1 MDARWMAVGS
11 SNDPDSY
18 AAGKAA
24 ADAALTR
31 DDAQLLVVFCAHTYD
46 LDRLLA
52 GINERS
58 GGVPLIGCS
67 TAGEIAT
74 DGPEDASVVLTA
86 LGGPG
91 FSVATRV
98 ATGVADRLRGAG
110 EEVAGALTEVDD
122 RAHRV
127 LLLLTD
133 GLAGDQQE
141 IVRGAFGVVGAAVPL
156 VGGCA
161 GDALEMQQT
170 YQLYGDQVLTN
181 SVVAAAL
188 GSDAPIGIGVRH
200 GWRTVGEPV
209 LVTRSKNNR
218 VFTLDDQPALDV
230 YLDRLGVPAEA
241 RTTPAA
247 FTRFAQAHPLGISR
261 RSTEPHVRFVGGAN
275 FEERSLACIAEVP
288 EGGLAWFMEGDEASV
303 LEATDAACDEALETL
318 AGEPPLGVIAFD
330 CIARRGVL
338 GEIGIRHEVDRIAAH
353 APGSPVAGFY
363 TYGEIA
369 RTKGVSG
376 FHNQTLVVL
385 AVA

>member
-1 MDARWMAVGS
+1 MNDRWMAVGS
-11 SNDPDSY
+11 SNEPDGY
-18 AAGKAA
+18 AAGSKAA
-24 ADAALTR
+24 GDALIR
-31 DDAQLLVVFCAHTYD
+31 DDAKLLVVFCAHTYN
-46 LDRLLA
+46 LEHLLA
-52 GINERS
+52 GINDRS

-74 DGPEDASVVLTA
+74 DGPDDSSVVITA

-91 FSVATRV
+91 FSVSTRV
-98 ATGVADRLRGAG
+98 CSGISGRLRSSG
-110 EEVAGALTEVDD
+110 EEVATGLAEVAE
-122 RAHRV
+122 RKHRV

-141 IVRGAFGVVGAAVPL
+141 IVRGVFGVVGAGVPL

-161 GDALEMQQT
+161 GDALEMQRT

-200 GWRTVGEPV
+200 GWRTVGEAM
-209 LVTRSKNNR
+209 LVTRSKDNR
-218 VFTLDDQPALDV
+218 VFTMNDEPALDV
-230 YLDRLGVPAEA
+230 YLDRLDVPEAA
-241 RTTPAA
+241 RTNAAA
-247 FTRFAQAHPLGISR
+247 FTRFASTHPLGISR
-261 RSTEPHVRFVGGAN
+261 RAAEPHVRFVGGAD
-275 FEERSLACIAEVP
+275 FGDRSLSCIAEVP
-288 EGGLAWFMEGDEASV
+288 EGGLAWFMEGDERSV
-303 LEATDAACDEALETL
+303 LEATDAACSEALATL
-318 AGEPPLGVIAFD
+318 GGEPPIGVIAFD

-338 GEIGIRHEVDRIAAH
+338 GEEGIRREVGRIAAH